1 MNNILDLNVLVNNS
15 LKKISEG
22 GKVQEII
29 DKRLENTVESIIND
43 LLNDWSD
50 FGKALK
56 EEVKKKL
63 VINLG
68 ELDIATYN
76 TLVLNAVKEK
86 LDKVITIQGV
96 EKIKESMDKMLA
108 DVKPEYRLSEII
120 EELRESEKGSH
131 DYGDRMT
138 LIIEAS
144 DRKYINIY
152 LDDDEEENQYRCKY
166 MIRLKEDGIVWNIKS
181 DDRDF
186 SKNNELGA
194 LFGIEELLFKIYATG
209 AKIVLDEGE
218 DSDDYNLDYYDED

>member
-120 EELRESEKGSH
+120 EEFKEEKRYLH
-131 DYGDRMT
+131 EYGDQMT
-138 LIIEAS
+138 LIIEHS
-144 DRKYINIY
+144 DRGYMNIY
-152 LDDDEEENQYRCKY
+152 LDDDEEKGQYSCDF
-166 MIRLKEDGIVWNIKS
+166 MIRLKEGVVWNIKS
-181 DDRDF
+181 SRRDF
-186 SKNNELGA
+186 RKNNEIGA
-194 LFGIEELLFKIYATG
+194 LFGIEELLFKIYSTG
-209 AKIVLDEGE
+209 ARVIFDEGE
-218 DSDDYNLDYYDED
+218 DSDDYDLDYYDED

>member
-1 MNNILDLNVLVNNS
+1 MNNVLDLNVLVNNS

-29 DKRLENTVESIIND
+29 DKRVEKTIESIIDD
-43 LLNDWSD
+43 LINDWSD
-50 FGKALK
+50 FGKTLK

-63 VINLG
+63 VINLN

-96 EKIKESMDKMLA
+96 EKIKEGMDKMLS
-108 DVKPEYRLSEII
+108 DVKQEYKLSEII
-120 EELRESEKGSH
+120 EELRESERGSH
-131 DYGDRMT
+131 DHGDQMT
-138 LIIEAS
+138 LIIEHRSAG
-144 DRKYINIY
+144 YIYIY
-152 LDDDEEENQYRCKY
+152 LDDDEGQEQHECDYL
-166 MIRLKEDGIVWNIKS
+166 IRLKYDGVVWNIQTS
-181 DDRDF
+181 GRDF

-194 LFGIEELLFKIYATG
+194 LFGLEELLFKIYATG

-218 DSDDYNLDYYDED
+218 DADDYDLDYYDED